1 MTIIRKERE
10 LCAASAIRSTRK
22 GQQDL
27 TKGQDLH
34 VLCERACGECVCV
47 VVMGLSNLQ
56 MNGIYNMLQQ
66 KRLIDQ

>member
-10 LCAASAIRSTRK
+10 FCAASAIRSTRE

-47 VVMGLSNLQ
+47 VVTGLSNLQ
-56 MNGIYNMLQQ
+56 MNGIYMLQQ